1 MVIGITGG
9 IGSGKSTVC
18 SIFDLFGIPVYN
30 SDVRAKELMNSNP
43 NLIQSIQANFGTE
56 VYVDGNVNPTVLAR
70 KVFSDSAAL
79 KQLNA
84 LVHPVVSRDFDEWRD
99 QFEKTHVVKEAAILI
114 ESGAYKQ
121 CDRIIVVEAPE
132 SLRIKR
138 VMVRDGVAEEDVEAR
153 IRNQMSET
161 ERRVHADYIIDNS
174 GKTMLIPQVQE
185 ILDRF
190 KST

>member
-56 VYVDGNVNPTVLAR
+56 VYADGNVNPTVLAR
-70 KVFSDSAAL
+70 KVFSDPAAL

-174 GKTMLIPQVQE
+174 GKTMLIPQVQQR
-185 ILDRF
+185 LDALQI
-190 KST
+190 T